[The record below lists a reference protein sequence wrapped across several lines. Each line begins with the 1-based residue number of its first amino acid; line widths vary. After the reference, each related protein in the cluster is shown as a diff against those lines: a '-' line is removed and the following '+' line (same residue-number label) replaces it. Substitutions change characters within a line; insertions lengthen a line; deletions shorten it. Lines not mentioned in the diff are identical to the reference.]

1 MRVLVDSSVWIN
13 WFRGSGGDE
22 LDTLI
27 DENLLAIND
36 LILAELIPAMLV
48 RREHRLIKLLETVT
62 RVPLSIDW
70 KDITETRAQ
79 CLSQDINGIGIPDLI
94 IAQNARQHEY
104 PVYAEDKHFRWIS
117 KVTGLKLY

>member
-36 LILAELIPAMLV
+36 LILA
-48 RREHRLIKLLETVT
+48 
-62 RVPLSIDW
+62 D
-70 KDITETRAQ
+70 
-79 CLSQDINGIGIPDLI
+79 
-94 IAQNARQHEY
+94 
-104 PVYAEDKHFRWIS
+104 
-117 KVTGLKLY
+117 